1 MIKLL
6 KCPLSHK
13 FYRNPYLASIGNQGM
28 TYEKVY
34 IEEYIFNKKNDPT
47 FDKPLKGDLIL
58 NYVIKDMVD
67 AIIEMNKNQKEY
79 SIDTE
84 SKEKLKKDLIIKE
97 KETDENNNKNNETL
111 SNLITSIVEENEGKN
126 DKLDIQN
133 TEENSINNDNSE
145 IEKK

>member
-1 MIKLL
+1 
-6 KCPLSHK
+6 
-13 FYRNPYLASIGNQGM
+13 
-28 TYEKVY
+28 
-34 IEEYIFNKKNDPT
+34 
-47 FDKPLKGDLIL
+47 
-58 NYVIKDMVD
+58 MVD

-133 TEENSINNDNSE
+133 TEENNINNDNSE

>member
-1 MIKLL
+1 
-6 KCPLSHK
+6 
-13 FYRNPYLASIGNQGM
+13 
-28 TYEKVY
+28 
-34 IEEYIFNKKNDPT
+34 
-47 FDKPLKGDLIL
+47 
-58 NYVIKDMVD
+58 MVD